1 MKVHFKGINGIKI
14 MKNEPLKKYTSFR
27 IGGNAFYFIK
37 VYNQRALFAVMK
49 VIKKHKMRYLILG
62 EGTNVLFPDKGYNGV
77 IIKLMGSFRKIKNYR
92 EMFLCGAGT
101 TIDDFLNKAMAKGYG
116 GAEFLA
122 GIPGS
127 IGGAVIGNAGAFGH
141 AISEIV
147 ERLIILDSKLEK
159 RTVPRN
165 EVIFRYRYSNMAE
178 GVIIMAVELKMKK
191 LPQKIIQDKI
201 KNYLETRWKK
211 QPGDFSAGSFFK
223 NPLPLSAGQLI
234 EECGLKGLRIGDAQV
249 SEKHANFII
258 NLGQAKAQ
266 DVIKLMK
273 IVKAR
278 VKKMKGI
285 DLQPEVRIIA

>member
-1 MKVHFKGINGIKI
+1 MKACFKGINGIKI

-27 IGGNAFYFIK
+27 IGGKASYFIK

-49 VIKKHKMRYLILG
+49 VIKRKKMRYLIIG
-62 EGTNVLFPDKGYNGV
+62 EGTNVLFQDKGYDGV
-77 IIKLMGSFRKIKNYR
+77 IIKLMGSFRKIKNCG

-101 TIDDFLNKAMAKGYG
+101 TISNFLNQAMKKGYG

-127 IGGAVIGNAGAFGH
+127 IGGAVMGNAGAFGH

-147 ERLIILDSKLEK
+147 ERLIIIDAQLEK
-159 RTVPRN
+159 RIVPRDD
-165 EVIFRYRYSNMAE
+165 VIFRYRYSNIAE
-178 GVIIMAVELKMKK
+178 GSIIVAVELKMKK
-191 LPQKIIQDKI
+191 SSKKVIQEKI
-201 KNYLETRWKK
+201 KNHLEIRWEK
-211 QPGDFSAGSFFK
+211 QPRGLSAGSFFK

-266 DVIKLMK
+266 DVIRLMK
-273 IVKAR
+273 VVRAQVKR
-278 VKKMKGI
+278 MKGI
-285 DLQPEVRIIA
+285 DLQPEVRIIT